1 MAKAAILVRISPE
14 EQEKL
19 EDTINRIK
27 EALSPVDI
35 GTEDIGFG
43 IKVIKA
49 LFHVDEDKGSS
60 YLEEELQ
67 KIENVSSVDI
77 LAVDRLG

>member
-1 MAKAAILVRISPE
+1 MAKAAVLVRISPE
-14 EQEKL
+14 DQDKL
-19 EDTINRIK
+19 ENTIAIIK
-27 EALSPVDI
+27 DKYNPVDI

-49 LFHVDEDKGSS
+49 LFHIDEDKGSS

-67 KIENVSSVDI
+67 KIDNVSSVDI